1 MTTSIFKSLVL
12 STTLLVSA
20 GCSQNGFQTLDGLSN
35 SQGSS
40 DNASSGTGGTT
51 SPSVPTESAYD
62 KLQMAG
68 YVSGGTYDGDQVMAL
83 DKENNALLLYLPVP
97 GVFFNFYTDKTAV
110 NGVKIVTQ
118 MNSQQKARVAVSIP
132 LRLLV
137 KDKVQTIGAGTLP
150 NGDALPAVASGEPL
164 TLGLSLNLSSKMPLY
179 TYFGVSAVGIF
190 LESSFFPEY
199 ISLTMPI
206 KNKNG
211 LGAWGFL
218 TIVPKKG
225 SHNGGLFLS
234 VKLPNDIARIIDQH
248 LSGVIN

>member
-1 MTTSIFKSLVL
+1 MTTSIIKSLI
-12 STTLLVSA
+12 VSA
-20 GCSQNGFQTLDGLSN
+20 ALLLLAGCNQSGFQTLEGIS
-35 SQGSS
+35 SQQGSS
-40 DNASSGTGGTT
+40 DNASSGSDGN
-51 SPSVPTESAYD
+51 SPLPSQPSAYD
-62 KLQMAG
+62 KLQMSG
-68 YVSGGTYDGDQVMAL
+68 YVSGGNYDGDQVMAL

-97 GVFFNFYTDKTAV
+97 GIFFNFYADKTAV

-150 NGDALPAVASGEPL
+150 NGDLLPQVASGEAM
-164 TLGLSLNLSSKMPLY
+164 TLGLSLNLTSKMPLY

-199 ISLTMPI
+199 IGMSMPI